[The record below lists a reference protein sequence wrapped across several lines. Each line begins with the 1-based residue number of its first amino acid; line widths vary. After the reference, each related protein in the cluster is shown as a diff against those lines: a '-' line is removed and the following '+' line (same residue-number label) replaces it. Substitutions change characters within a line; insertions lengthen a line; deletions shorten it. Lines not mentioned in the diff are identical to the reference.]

1 MFLTSTIPTPYE
13 SIKGFSHKKISP
25 RAYRTRLPRGKNPR
39 LCKPFAPAQRDFS
52 LVNALILDKF
62 NVCWARYFTKVYKN
76 FKVYFAGH
84 FWRNDHVFGWGE

>member
-25 RAYRTRLPRGKNPR
+25 RAYRTCIYRSKNPR
-39 LCKPFAPAQRDFS
+39 FCQPFAPAQRDFS

-62 NVCWARYFTKVYKN
+62 NVCWARDFTKVYKN

-84 FWRNDHVFGWGE
+84 FVLNDHVC